1 MTWLSK
7 ADLKGASLLSANL
20 QEVKM
25 GGANLENADLSDSR
39 QLYGNY
45 QGANMPGCKNCPPGW
60 D

>member
-1 MTWLSK
+1 MTQAKTLTVQILDK
-7 ADLKGASLLSANL
+7 DYCIACPAD
-20 QEVKM
+20 ER
-25 GGANLENADLSDSR
+25 ANLENADLCDSR